1 MSIINGMQ
9 IEKNMYQNKNFLK
22 KTYTY
27 YFIGILSLILANLF
41 FSLSFFFTEVILLSL
56 IIQYT
61 FIFFFKYYL
70 YIYFKIFDELN
81 FKKYLIFFT
90 LFFIFNNFYLNFITF
105 KNIYLAQFAYSL
117 LTSLIGF
124 LIMNKIMNK

>member
-1 MSIINGMQ
+1 MQ

-70 YIYFKIFDELN
+70 YTYFKIYDELN
-81 FKKYLIFFT
+81 FKKYLILFT
-90 LFFIFNNFYLNFITF
+90 LLFIFNNFYLNFITF
-105 KNIYLAQFAYSL
+105 KNIYLLQFAYSL
-117 LTSLIGF
+117 LISLIGF

>member
-56 IIQYT
+56 INQYT

-70 YIYFKIFDELN
+70 YTYFKIYDELN
-81 FKKYLIFFT
+81 FKKYLILFT
-90 LFFIFNNFYLNFITF
+90 LLFIFNNFYLNFITF
-105 KNIYLAQFAYSL
+105 KNIYLLQFAYSL
-117 LTSLIGF
+117 LISLIGF